1 MVSEAAGTS
10 VSDSTRGQQVEVNLS
25 GMASSALPSSA
36 NLFVNYPHTMWERD
50 SEGNRIPVTVVKA
63 EEANAAE
70 VQDAAEHL
78 LVQATNIKTEAAEV
92 DSNTT
97 VTTITIPAASGSS
110 TVTVPTATHTSV
122 SNFVTFLAQVYM
134 YYMYE

>member
-1 MVSEAAGTS
+1 
-10 VSDSTRGQQVEVNLS
+10 
-25 GMASSALPSSA
+25 
-36 NLFVNYPHTMWERD
+36 MWERD

-122 SNFVTFLAQVYM
+122 SNFVTFLVQVC
-134 YYMYE
+134 MYE